1 MIRLRQWSE
10 LVIDEVIIGDL
21 IWLNAVV
28 GGLDNDNEKTYA
40 SFELKIFKGEI
51 LLPGKEIYLA
61 TQEVDK
67 EDDGDVVNV
76 PLSHEDVIVKNDKNV
91 KYVLTVQETRGT
103 KNVFGEEREL

>member
-1 MIRLRQWSE
+1 MATVQQFEFFTFASKHIDNLIPITSAPTVIGE

-28 GGLDNDNEKTYA
+28 GGLDNDNETTYA
-40 SFELKIFKGEI
+40 SFELKIFKGDI

-67 EDDGDVVNV
+67 ESDGDVVNV
-76 PLSHEDVIVKNDKNV
+76 PLSHEN
-91 KYVLTVQETRGT
+91 
-103 KNVFGEEREL
+103 